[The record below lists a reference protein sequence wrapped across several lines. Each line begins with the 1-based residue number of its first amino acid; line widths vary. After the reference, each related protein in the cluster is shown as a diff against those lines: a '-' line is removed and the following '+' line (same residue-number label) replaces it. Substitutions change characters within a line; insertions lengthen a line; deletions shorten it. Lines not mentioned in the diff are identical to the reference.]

1 MQRTKM
7 EYPWD
12 IFVVVDY
19 PLRIIKDIF
28 SKKYFLF
35 GGSPLSEVLSIIR
48 EFSENLLTSWSID
61 LSESW
66 IW

>member
-7 EYPWD
+7 ECPRD

-48 EFSENLLTSWSID
+48 EFSENLLTS
-61 LSESW
+61 
-66 IW
+66 